1 MLFCSLVAV
10 DGSVM
15 PGGGA
20 SEKAAWDVCGRPL
33 KRSIS
38 VTIPAANNPEI
49 TAINKTWRVE
59 SLYIK
64 LLLSLDSESSLFSR
78 CRHGARMPFNRM
90 PVVCCR
96 VELCLIKQRNER
108 VGKAA
113 DVVEHEHGFLP
124 AEGQTGGCCVNEHQA
139 EVDTE
144 RDCQTASGERQMAAT
159 IEN

>member
-20 SEKAAWDVCGRPL
+20 SENAAWEVWRRPL

-78 CRHGARMPFNRM
+78 CRHGARMPSNRT
-90 PVVCCR
+90 PVVWCR
-96 VELCLIKQRNER
+96 VERGQGEHNFKTAVAFVSRRYRLGALSP
-108 VGKAA
+108 AA
-113 DVVEHEHGFLP
+113 HGEPCFSLAGETP
-124 AEGQTGGCCVNEHQA
+124 AVPT
-139 EVDTE
+139 
-144 RDCQTASGERQMAAT
+144 
-159 IEN
+159 